1 MGADM
6 FKVDAIGKY
15 PIHVAVFSGSLDC
28 LKILLEYEAIAK
40 TGELCVGGA
49 EAEGAVNFF
58 DNHLINLPD
67 GEGETAL
74 HLAVNGGNIEMID
87 FCLDHG
93 SDVAAMENHDFTAI
107 HYAARRGELMVL
119 SQLLHWQP
127 ELMVSLLSGVNRNG
141 HTPLHLAVMYNHAE
155 LAACLIKWRSPME
168 VQDKDGWTPLLLA
181 TAKCAIAAC
190 LTLIQFGADLHALDL
205 SHRNVLHLAII
216 HGALKDEAL
225 WQQIQKHGLY
235 KQLIGEEDEY
245 GCTALHYATEGG
257 SSMLCVTRD
266 LLASG
271 ASCLRQNGARETPLH
286 LAAKQGCVAT
296 VESLLRTDHGLWS
309 MNTSDAQ
316 GCTPLHIAAA
326 HAQTQVVSLLIAKGS
341 SLRRCQKGRTP
352 LHWAA
357 QAGCLETCKVI
368 LGANTCII
376 DACDFRGM
384 TALHYAAQK
393 GHDSVITHLMDKE
406 AKFVQDA
413 NGLYFTSYAFKKENV
428 KAALAIISNKRW
440 DEIIELLNHT
450 DQCPIEKV
458 ILELPS
464 LCPIIMDRYIKEEGN
479 LSKSNYEV
487 SYDFSILQ
495 PKALLLD
502 RTQHTP
508 LHLLKVMISLQRDE
522 LIVHPLCNALLWCKW
537 RRYGFWVHCLSSAFY
552 INFLICLTFLV
563 LSHEPLQH
571 TANTRLNETCYNLG
585 LKSLKDL
592 TTYYSLSVFAVAT
605 AYGVM
610 SLHKFI
616 DHHFVELG
624 ATALFLSWSY
634 FVIHLMRFKIVGI
647 FVVMFFQVAKTLGK
661 SAVVVVLVLI
671 SCALPFYV
679 LFKAPD
685 YKAFCEMSK
694 PMQETLAQC
703 FPAYECLYNNDNNGS
718 HPTEMTPMIS
728 AFQTPELA
736 ILNLLSMSLGDFS
749 FVDTIIEPLTDGNSL
764 TMHFPEVTL
773 VMFVI
778 FLLLAPMILT
788 NLLVGLAVGDIDTV
802 RKQAAIRL
810 ISQTVDWYDHIE
822 AALPRKLYDLIVSST
837 WKSKSGRDSP
847 SVLIFKEKN
856 GMSCG
861 SKTVDSLD
869 LNVPE
874 LWRRMELQNKEIR
887 ELIATMQK
895 QLNLTKSN

>member
-1 MGADM
+1 MSRTPDPYMRRLSKPLITVTDVVLPLSQETSENFASEYNLYDQCPLDLYSTKESLQDSDSTPTHSHIESPWAQPNALRSLLEWKSRIEGDDLDTVSGNNSASEISASCFSTIKDHNQFARSELISAIMCVNRNRAGELFDLLVEHPDLVETRDNKGNYLIHYAVTRGFLNIIDLLVSRGAGSDTSAFGLILEQQAAVLGHLILLGCNAELTNNGGSQPMHLACELNDGESLKELLRLAQVDINAPGEFGGTVVHCCCRKNSIECLRIVLGMGADM

-74 HLAVNGGNIEMID
+74 HLAVNSGNIEMID

-155 LAACLIKWRSPME
+155 LAAYLIKWRSPME

-205 SHRNVLHLAII
+205 SHRN
-216 HGALKDEAL
+216 
-225 WQQIQKHGLY
+225 HGLY

-458 ILELPS
+458 IREIPS
-464 LCPIIMDRYIKEEGN
+464 LCPIIMDRYIKEEGS

-487 SYDFSILQ
+487 AYDFSILQ
-495 PKALLLD
+495 PKAPLLD

-508 LHLLKVMISLQRDE
+508 LHLLKIFYTPGRRRVQVALSYAIVFTSTICMLRDVI
-522 LIVHPLCNALLWCKW
+522 LIF
-537 RRYGFWVHCLSSAFY
+537 G
-552 INFLICLTFLV
+552 
-563 LSHEPLQH
+563 E
-571 TANTRLNETCYNLG
+571 G
-585 LKSLKDL
+585 LKSFKDL

-624 ATALFLSWSY
+624 AIALFLSWSY
-634 FVIHLMRFKIVGI
+634 FVIHLMR
-647 FVVMFFQVAKTLGK
+647 
-661 SAVVVVLVLI
+661 
-671 SCALPFYV
+671 
-679 LFKAPD
+679 
-685 YKAFCEMSK
+685 
-694 PMQETLAQC
+694 
-703 FPAYECLYNNDNNGS
+703 
-718 HPTEMTPMIS
+718 
-728 AFQTPELA
+728 
-736 ILNLLSMSLGDFS
+736 
-749 FVDTIIEPLTDGNSL
+749 
-764 TMHFPEVTL
+764 
-773 VMFVI
+773 
-778 FLLLAPMILT
+778 
-788 NLLVGLAVGDIDTV
+788 
-802 RKQAAIRL
+802 
-810 ISQTVDWYDHIE
+810 
-822 AALPRKLYDLIVSST
+822 
-837 WKSKSGRDSP
+837 
-847 SVLIFKEKN
+847 
-856 GMSCG
+856 
-861 SKTVDSLD
+861 
-869 LNVPE
+869 
-874 LWRRMELQNKEIR
+874 
-887 ELIATMQK
+887 
-895 QLNLTKSN
+895 